1 MKRLTVALACLVAA
15 SISPLA
21 AKAPATIPASE
32 NGSSGIVG
40 EVPGA
45 PPQDTVESNWEDKF
59 IKLQPGQDAPRF
71 TLRASDGK
79 QLSLT
84 DIKDKIIILD
94 FWGSWC
100 GWCIHGFPKMK
111 EYYGKYRDRIE
122 IIGMAYGDTD
132 ESWAA
137 ALEKHQLP
145 WKNVI
150 DPTDS
155 MIPKYGV
162 HSMPTKVVIGPD
174 YKIVNVFVGETED
187 FYTQLDEM
195 LK

>member
-1 MKRLTVALACLVAA
+1 MKKLTVILCCLFTMAAIATVAA
-15 SISPLA
+15 EP
-21 AKAPATIPASE
+21 PATTA
-32 NGSSGIVG
+32 
-40 EVPGA
+40 
-45 PPQDTVESNWEDKF
+45 QDSLEDEHLAKF
-59 IKLQPGQDAPRF
+59 VKLQPGEDAPRF

-79 QLSLT
+79 ELSLT
-84 DIKDKIIILD
+84 DIKGKYIVLD

-111 EYYGKYRDRIE
+111 EYYQKYSGRME
-122 IIGMAYGDTD
+122 IIGMAYGDTQ
-132 ESWAA
+132 ESWTK
-137 ALEKHQLP
+137 ALAENQLP

-162 HSMPTKVVIGPD
+162 HSMPTKVVIDPE

-187 FYTQLDEM
+187 FYTQLDELM
-195 LK
+195 KK